1 MLTKYAIVLER
12 IVVKRV
18 FQIVSWNATNNCLGH
33 IIRVHTEFVKL
44 YFDVNLLTFQ
54 RANGKRT

>member
-1 MLTKYAIVLER
+1 MLTKYASVLER

-18 FQIVSWNATNNCLGH
+18 FEIVSWNATNNCLGN

-44 YFDVNLLTFQ
+44 YFDVYLLTFQ